1 MSCVGLDRRSVGATD
16 KSNRG
21 VARYM
26 EIRRWIWCLQCER
39 CFEVHLSREPEAAGK
54 DFPEE
59 WESPFGFG
67 AELAMQLGVE
77 RHGEVIVK
85 CAYDDCDGGL
95 SHFWWWERFRLDQP
109 ELPAAPEVGKPF
121 PSYRKMG

>member
-1 MSCVGLDRRSVGATD
+1 
-16 KSNRG
+16 
-21 VARYM
+21 M